1 MDSCWQNTP
10 KEIVNYILKLAC
22 GRLIYR
28 DNRYIE
34 IGKLVSKN
42 TDVNKY
48 VTRRVSL
55 NEHFDFTLRRDGWY
69 LQVCFSTDLY
79 ENGLALRH
87 GIYFDYYFDYDNY
100 RICYWS
106 ERPSDNESVCTVIS
120 KIME

>member
-22 GRLIYR
+22 SRLIYR
-28 DNRYIE
+28 DNCYIE
-34 IGKLVSKN
+34 IGKIKK
-42 TDVNKY
+42 TECINKY
-48 VTRRVSL
+48 VIGRVSL

-69 LQVCFSTDLY
+69 LPIRFNTDLY
-79 ENGLALRH
+79 ENGVALRH

-120 KIME
+120 RVME

>member
-22 GRLIYR
+22 SRLIYR

-34 IGKLVSKN
+34 IGKIKEIESI
-42 TDVNKY
+42 NKY
-48 VTRRVSL
+48 VIGRVSL
-55 NEHFDFTLRRDGWY
+55 NEHFDFTLENDGWY
-69 LQVCFSTDLY
+69 LPIRFNTDLY
-79 ENGLALRH
+79 ENGNVLRH

-106 ERPSDNESVCTVIS
+106 ERATDTNNVCTVMS

>member
-22 GRLIYR
+22 SRLIYR
-28 DNRYIE
+28 HNCYIE
-34 IGKLVSKN
+34 IGKIKE
-42 TDVNKY
+42 TECINKY
-48 VTRRVSL
+48 VIGRVSL

-69 LQVCFSTDLY
+69 LPIRFNTDLY
-79 ENGLALRH
+79 ENGVALRH

-120 KIME
+120 RVME